1 MVIHFQTYSP
11 DTCECVIEQ
20 QYDDEIEPR
29 EVTLAFFH
37 KVCDKHKP
45 LVKPVSKTEFDRKA
59 KSVMD
64 NINVALSTNR
74 VKNLHTYDNHPHV
87 KEVRRTINTLKF
99 SKETEKHALLL
110 EAQANSERD
119 NIVRGLD
126 GHENSAKAKIF
137 NGLYSPDT
145 FGTEDVYDTILEEQK
160 KKNSGG

>member
-1 MVIHFQTYSP
+1 
-11 DTCECVIEQ
+11 
-20 QYDDEIEPR
+20 
-29 EVTLAFFH
+29 
-37 KVCDKHKP
+37 
-45 LVKPVSKTEFDRKA
+45 
-59 KSVMD
+59 
-64 NINVALSTNR
+64 
-74 VKNLHTYDNHPHV
+74 V